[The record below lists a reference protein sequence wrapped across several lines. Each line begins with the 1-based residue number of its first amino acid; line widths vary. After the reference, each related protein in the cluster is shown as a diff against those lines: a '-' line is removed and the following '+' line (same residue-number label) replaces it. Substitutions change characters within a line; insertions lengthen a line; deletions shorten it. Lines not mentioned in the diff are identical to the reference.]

1 MDYEPETA
9 YSGYIEAIYES
20 ETETGYGYDE
30 PETAYAGYNEPEAAR
45 FVYDEPEN
53 TYIGYDKEPENAYV
67 RYDKVVPSSNN
78 REMNVSNAVENRVK
92 SSYND
97 QYCRSSSSY
106 RESYKAQE
114 HVDKRTGEM
123 GYKEE
128 EKYTYNQ
135 KYVDKEQGYTFERET
150 QVKFKDS
157 VYPNNSATKSNNS
170 RISY

>member
-1 MDYEPETA
+1 MAYEPETA

-20 ETETGYGYDE
+20 ETETGYGYEE
-30 PETAYAGYNEPEAAR
+30 PETAYVGYN
-45 FVYDEPEN
+45 EPEN
-53 TYIGYDKEPENAYV
+53 TYIGYDREPENAYV
-67 RYDKVVPSSNN
+67 RYDEVVPSSYN
-78 REMNVSNAVENRVK
+78 REMNVSNEVENRVK

-114 HVDKRTGEM
+114 HVDKRTGQM

-157 VYPNNSATKSNNS
+157 VYPNKSATKSNNS
-170 RISY
+170 RIKY